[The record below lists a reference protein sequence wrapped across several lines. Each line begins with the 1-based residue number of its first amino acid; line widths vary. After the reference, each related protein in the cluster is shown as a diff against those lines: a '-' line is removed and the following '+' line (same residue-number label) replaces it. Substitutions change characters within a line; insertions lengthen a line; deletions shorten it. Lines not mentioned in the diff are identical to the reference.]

1 MNSAQ
6 DTLPHNS
13 NLVRWQRP
21 VKLSCPLCGGLQ
33 SLRHVLNGC
42 ERALQ
47 ERRYNPRHDKV
58 LKVILWYIRK
68 HLCAPGFHISG
79 DLSSKVYD
87 FPMHFCPTTEISD
100 IVLWKEQTKQIFFIE
115 LMYVCVQDN
124 FADASLR
131 KRTGAMTSQHN

>member
-1 MNSAQ
+1 MSSIAVNMPTKRDGTTQ
-6 DTLPHNS
+6 DMM
-13 NLVRWQRP
+13 R
-21 VKLSCPLCGGLQ
+21 C
-33 SLRHVLNGC
+33 LR
-42 ERALQ
+42 
-47 ERRYNPRHDKV
+47 Y
-58 LKVILWYIRK
+58 VILWYIRK

-124 FADASLR
+124 FANASLR